1 MRHTAAHFVGLH
13 DFQSFSDDDPE
24 EKSTHVQVE
33 GIDIREEGD
42 LILVHVEGSHFLWK
56 MVRRVVGVLV
66 EVGRGTLP
74 RDEAIALLKARS
86 GLPARLTAPASGLFL
101 ERVYTPAIVAR
112 RRSRRSCSTGAPFP
126 SIHEPQ
132 AHQSHTSLHARTFG
146 HSLHVS
152 PFALRR

>member
-1 MRHTAAHFVGLH
+1 M
-13 DFQSFSDDDPE
+13 
-24 EKSTHVQVE
+24 QVE

-56 MVRRVVGVLV
+56 MVRRVVVLV

-101 ERVYTPAIVAR
+101 ERVRTPAIVAR
-112 RRSRRSCSTGAPFP
+112 RRSRRSCSTGAA
-126 SIHEPQ
+126 SRQ
-132 AHQSHTSLHARTFG
+132 YMSLRLISRTRACTRTFG

>member
-1 MRHTAAHFVGLH
+1 M
-13 DFQSFSDDDPE
+13 
-24 EKSTHVQVE
+24 E

-86 GLPARLTAPASGLFL
+86 GLPARLTAPVLDSFSNAYYPGD
-101 ERVYTPAIVAR
+101 RRAAAQPPIVLHR
-112 RRSRRSCSTGAPFP
+112 APFP